1 MSTHLPVRVPVEILN
16 FFNKNQMINF
26 LDLSESV
33 LSFFFN
39 LEIHPKN
46 RHLRHLAMSLCWLLP
61 LALPCLGLAEPL
73 VVAFQGRRD
82 AGSAA
87 YEELLAELKR
97 QGLAERKVQIFYPKQ
112 MGSFQEMEAEV
123 RSGLGSLL
131 QKTEEFGWWLDD
143 SGFVIEKSEH
153 D

>member
-1 MSTHLPVRVPVEILN
+1 MAI
-16 FFNKNQMINF
+16 
-26 LDLSESV
+26 
-33 LSFFFN
+33 SF
-39 LEIHPKN
+39 
-46 RHLRHLAMSLCWLLP
+46 RWLLP
-61 LALPCLGLAEPL
+61 LALPLALALPSSAEPL

-123 RSGLGSLL
+123 RS
-131 QKTEEFGWWLDD
+131 KGWSFTKKLRR
-143 SGFVIEKSEH
+143 FV
-153 D
+153 